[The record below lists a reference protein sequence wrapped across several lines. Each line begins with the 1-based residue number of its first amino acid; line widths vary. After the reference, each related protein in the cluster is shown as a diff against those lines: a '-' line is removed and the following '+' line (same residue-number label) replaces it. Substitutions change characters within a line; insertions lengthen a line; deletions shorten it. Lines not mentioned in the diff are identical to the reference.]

1 MTMNYINNWIYQ
13 LDGVLAVDAAVL
25 PLPVAAIE
33 RLGLDEGVEYLV
45 VLTGFLLQLG
55 GGDFEVARI
64 VGGAGG
70 SYTLL
75 RGEEGTAAAEWPAG
89 TLIHAPVTAGQ
100 LSSFGTGAT
109 GPSDSGW
116 ITLST
121 AAGVS
126 GVISGRKIGS
136 VVYLRGEVSFSPAS
150 AFVDTAIVQLPSG
163 WEPAAELVLYTSNR
177 DVDQNFSI
185 TPAGQFIYGYPNWTG
200 EAGAGSLAFDGMS
213 FPVG

>member
-1 MTMNYINNWIYQ
+1 MQFINNWTYQ
-13 LDGVLAVDAAVL
+13 LEGLLAVDAPAL
-25 PLPVAAIE
+25 PLPLGAIE
-33 RLGLDEGVEYLV
+33 RLGLAEGVEYLV
-45 VLTGFLLQLG
+45 VLAGAPPQQVAG
-55 GGDFEVARI
+55 SFEVVRI

-70 SYTLL
+70 SYTLQ
-75 RGEEGTAAAEWPAG
+75 RGEEGTTAAQWPAG
-89 TLIHAPVTAGQ
+89 TLIYAPVTAGH
-100 LSSFGTGAT
+100 LSSFGT

-116 ITLST
+116 ISLST